1 MPRVTSLYVA
11 GQALWQSLLHLCL
24 RMTELLYTEA
34 VQRDREGNGE
44 GSDIKQETGK
54 QSHVHG
60 HVGSKGE
67 RESML
72 RSQVAH
78 TAH

>member
-1 MPRVTSLYVA
+1 MPRVISLYVA

-44 GSDIKQETGK
+44 GSDGK
-54 QSHVHG
+54 
-60 HVGSKGE
+60 
-67 RESML
+67 
-72 RSQVAH
+72 
-78 TAH
+78 